1 VTIQCFLGFYKK
13 SIIKTVLYLLSEGIE
28 YLKDIFYK
36 KDNAMMFKQII
47 SIFLYFFAFT
57 TSISA
62 QELSI
67 NTIKNLSITHE
78 INRIY
83 DLKMIE
89 KDGLLIGDTRLDG
102 DDLDGLLVRFNL
114 KGRVLKEIRLG
125 RTDSYER
132 IVKLEKT
139 ENGYFLLMN
148 SVKKDYTKRLLFYQL
163 DNALGILSSEIINVP
178 NLTATAMTYDAKRKA
193 LIIVA
198 SIKLKEKNF
207 PRLITYDLAS
217 KKIIQTL
224 DLNKKN
230 RAEKTKPA
238 SSKWIKKCNSIRFSN
253 DFSNEL
259 ILTGQES
266 SSNGSDFW
274 VAKVIENEIIWED
287 RFPTT
292 IGADEGHSTFKTP
305 SGYLSFGH
313 EHTQK
318 AGINYTYRTLALSEN
333 GKKTNVEQ
341 FNTGK
346 KDWFK
351 DVVRL
356 GERHFVLFGQS
367 QASSSKSIFDE
378 EKTTASNL
386 WAIMVDDKGKF
397 IVDYEYETEMID
409 QAHTITRM
417 DSGDMLMLF
426 RRDGDLKI
434 GILELVVP

>member
-1 VTIQCFLGFYKK
+1 
-13 SIIKTVLYLLSEGIE
+13 
-28 YLKDIFYK
+28 
-36 KDNAMMFKQII
+36 M
-47 SIFLYFFAFT
+47 
-57 TSISA
+57 
-62 QELSI
+62 
-67 NTIKNLSITHE
+67 
-78 INRIY
+78 
-83 DLKMIE
+83 
-89 KDGLLIGDTRLDG
+89 
-102 DDLDGLLVRFNL
+102 
-114 KGRVLKEIRLG
+114 
-125 RTDSYER
+125 
-132 IVKLEKT
+132 
-139 ENGYFLLMN
+139 
-148 SVKKDYTKRLLFYQL
+148 
-163 DNALGILSSEIINVP
+163 
-178 NLTATAMTYDAKRKA
+178 
-193 LIIVA
+193 
-198 SIKLKEKNF
+198 
-207 PRLITYDLAS
+207 ITYDLAS

-292 IGADEGHSTFKTP
+292 IGADEGHSTFKTL

-409 QAHTITRM
+409 QAHAITRM

>member
-1 VTIQCFLGFYKK
+1 MV
-13 SIIKTVLYLLSEGIE
+13 
-28 YLKDIFYK
+28 
-36 KDNAMMFKQII
+36 FKQII
-47 SIFLYFFAFT
+47 SIFLYFFAFIT
-57 TSISA
+57 TISA

-67 NTIKNLSITHE
+67 NTIKGLSITHE

-89 KDGLLIGDTRLDG
+89 NDGLLIGDTQLDG

-139 ENGYFLLMN
+139 ENGYYLLMN
-148 SVKKDYTKRLLFYQL
+148 SVKKDNTKRLLFYQL
-163 DNALGILSSEIINVP
+163 DNALGILSSEVINIP
-178 NLTATAMTYDAKRKA
+178 NLTANAMTYDAKRKA

-198 SIKLKEKNF
+198 SIELKEKNF
-207 PRLITYDLAS
+207 PRLITYDLTA

-230 RAEKTKPA
+230 RFERTKSA

-287 RFPTT
+287 RFSTA
-292 IGADEGHSTFKTP
+292 IGADKGHSTFKTP

-313 EHTQK
+313 EYTKK

-356 GERHFVLFGQS
+356 GEKHFVLFGQS
-367 QASSSKSIFDE
+367 QASSSKTIFDE
-378 EKTTASNL
+378 EKTTTSNL

-397 IVDYEYETEMID
+397 IVDYEYKTEMID
-409 QAHTITRM
+409 QAHAIARM
-417 DSGDMLMLF
+417 DNGDMLMLF